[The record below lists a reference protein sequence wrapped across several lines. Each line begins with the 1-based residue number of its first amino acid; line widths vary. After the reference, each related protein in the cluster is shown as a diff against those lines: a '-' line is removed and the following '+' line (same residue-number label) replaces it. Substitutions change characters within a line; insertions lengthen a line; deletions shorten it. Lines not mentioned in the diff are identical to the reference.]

1 MVPAPGFGAMQPG
14 GMGGPMAG
22 GGARGEVRNPVTI
35 VLLSLVTCG
44 IYGYY
49 WFYYQLM
56 PELRAYLGRN
66 DEYNPTTQV
75 ILSIVTC
82 GIWYLLG
89 VAKAC
94 KMIQEGQQR
103 AGRPNA
109 EDKTNLIW
117 ILFAVNVLLGVP
129 TMLAIPWVIQTE
141 ANKIWD
147 PSLS

>member
-1 MVPAPGFGAMQPG
+1 MAPAPGFGAMVPAGGGG
-14 GMGGPMAG
+14 GMA
-22 GGARGEVRNPVTI
+22 GARGEVRNPVTI

-103 AGRPNA
+103 AGRPNP